1 MKLAITAALAAILIA
16 TVAQAAPPHER
27 TVLPNGLV
35 IIAIQDNSSAVAA
48 FHLAVRVNP
57 ASIAA
62 DRAGI
67 LALSQQVAQLNLRDL
82 SQQQQWRALGEDIDT
97 TRSILT
103 LNTEVDFAE
112 ARCQVAPQALAAAL
126 QLSAKVLFDPTQCT
140 PQQVAA
146 AKDVLSNAVADSAEN
161 VVESTYYRF
170 LRAFYGNQSPLA
182 RPVQGTPD
190 SLMSLSAV
198 DVNAFRSTFI
208 GPNNASLCIVGPK
221 PTEELT
227 QLARA
232 AFEAYAR
239 CKTSTP
245 KPPAPPLPAGSLISV
260 ATLEKWQGS
269 SVMVGVGTPPYGSD
283 GFLQAQLIYTL
294 LEGKNGRL
302 LKDEDIRDN
311 LGLNHLLGRE
321 NMQSG
326 ITVLAPMAMPR
337 PFLVMH
343 MLTIPRLMEPAREAM
358 LGHLLAFTVRPPE
371 ADELS
376 RGKRRLINA
385 YALMQ
390 TSRLNLAKSVNC
402 YELYGQDYTRV
413 FNAAKDIEAIQG
425 QDLVKLAKTCFGTHA
440 VGLIMP
446 GSAEDQ

>member
-1 MKLAITAALAAILIA
+1 MIA
-16 TVAQAAPPHER
+16 TVAHAAPPHER
-27 TVLPNGLV
+27 IVLPNGLV
-35 IIAIQDNSSAVAA
+35 IIAIQDDSSAVSA

-57 ASIAA
+57 TSVAA

-67 LALSQQVAQLNLRDL
+67 LAVSQQVAQHNMRDL
-82 SQQQQWRALGEDIDT
+82 FQQDQWRALGDDIEA
-97 TRSILT
+97 TRSVLT
-103 LNTEVDFAE
+103 MNTEVDFAE
-112 ARCQVAPQALAAAL
+112 VRCQVAPQALAPAL
-126 QLSAKVLFDPTQCT
+126 QLTGKVLFDPEECT
-140 PQQVAA
+140 PEQVAA
-146 AKDVLSNAVADSAEN
+146 AKDVLSNSVADSAEN

-182 RPVQGTPD
+182 RSVQGTPE
-190 SLMSLSAV
+190 SLMSISAG

-208 GPNNASLCIVGPK
+208 GPNNASLCIIGPQS
-221 PTEELT
+221 PQALI
-227 QLARA
+227 QFARE
-232 AFEAYAR
+232 AFSAYAR
-239 CKTSTP
+239 SKAGTAKQPT
-245 KPPAPPLPAGSLISV
+245 PPLPTESLISV
-260 ATLEKWQGS
+260 ATLGKWQGS
-269 SVMVGVGTPPYGSD
+269 SVMVGVGTPPYGTD

-302 LKDEDIRDN
+302 LQDEEIRNN

-321 NMQSG
+321 DMQSG

-358 LGHLLAFTVRPPE
+358 LGHLLAFTMRPPD

-385 YALMQ
+385 YAMMQ

-402 YELYGQDYTRV
+402 YEIYGQNYLKV
-413 FNAAKDIEAIQG
+413 FTAEKDIEAIQG
-425 QDLVKLAKTCFGTHA
+425 QDLVKLAKSCFGTHA

-446 GSAEDQ
+446 GDAEAQR

>member
-1 MKLAITAALAAILIA
+1 MRYAVTAALAAILVA
-16 TVAQAAPPHER
+16 TVAHATPPNER
-27 TVLPNGLV
+27 IVLPNGFV
-35 IIAIQDNSSAVAA
+35 IIAVQDDSSAVSA

-67 LALSQQVAQLNLRDL
+67 LALSQQVAQHNMRDL
-82 SQQQQWRALGEDIDT
+82 YQQDQWRALGEDIDA
-97 TRSILT
+97 TRSVLT

-112 ARCQVAPQALAAAL
+112 VRCQVAPQALGPAL
-126 QLSAKVLFDPTQCT
+126 QLAGKALFDPAQCT
-140 PQQVAA
+140 PEQVAA

-161 VVESTYYRF
+161 VVENTYYRF

-182 RPVQGTPD
+182 RSVQGTPE
-190 SLMSLSAV
+190 SLMSLSAG
-198 DVNAFRSTFI
+198 DVSAFRSTFI
-208 GPNNASLCIVGPK
+208 GPNNASLCIIGPQSPQELIQLAK
-221 PTEELT
+221 GAFGTYPRSKTGTAKQPTPALPTE
-227 QLARA
+227 
-232 AFEAYAR
+232 
-239 CKTSTP
+239 
-245 KPPAPPLPAGSLISV
+245 SLISV
-260 ATLEKWQGS
+260 ATIEKWQGS
-269 SVMVGVGTPPYGSD
+269 SVMVGVGTPPYGTD

-302 LKDEDIRDN
+302 LQDEEIRNN

-358 LGHLLAFTVRPPE
+358 LGHLLAFTMRPPE

-376 RGKRRLINA
+376 QGKRRLINA
-385 YALMQ
+385 YAMMQ

-402 YELYGQDYTRV
+402 YEIYGQDYTRV
-413 FNAAKDIEAIQG
+413 FAAQKDIEAIQG
-425 QDLVKLAKTCFGTHA
+425 QDLVKLAKSCFGTHA

-446 GSAEDQ
+446 GDADGQ